1 MPRLRRERLTVRPA
15 RSGPAGWEPQRGA
28 MKVAV
33 IADTHTWG
41 MTRSVPLG
49 VWPYLESADH
59 ILHAGDV
66 LDPAL
71 LEEMKACAPV
81 TVVLGNC
88 DSWDM
93 KDWGATQ
100 TARLTL
106 GGIAIAM
113 VHDSGL
119 TRGRRERMRKLFPGA
134 RVVVFGHSHMPLTR
148 TRAGCCSSIPGVR
161 PGNAGPRSPRWDC
174 CGSTTARSRARSS
187 RYDPRGYASSTRSIH

>member
-1 MPRLRRERLTVRPA
+1 M
-15 RSGPAGWEPQRGA
+15 WA

-33 IADTHTWG
+33 IADTHTRG

-88 DSWDM
+88 DGWDIR
-93 KDWGATQ
+93 DWGATQ
-100 TARLTL
+100 TAELTL
-106 GGIAIAM
+106 GGIAIGM

-119 TRGRRERMRKLFPGA
+119 TRGRRDRMRKLFPDV
-134 RVVVFGHSHMPLTR
+134 RVVVFGHSHMPFNEDIGGLLLFN
-148 TRAGCCSSIPGVR
+148 PG
-161 PGNAGPRSPRWDC
+161 SPTWKRQAPFPSMGLLWIGD
-174 CGSTTARSRARSS
+174 GEVEGEIF
-187 RYDPRGYASSTRSIH
+187 PV